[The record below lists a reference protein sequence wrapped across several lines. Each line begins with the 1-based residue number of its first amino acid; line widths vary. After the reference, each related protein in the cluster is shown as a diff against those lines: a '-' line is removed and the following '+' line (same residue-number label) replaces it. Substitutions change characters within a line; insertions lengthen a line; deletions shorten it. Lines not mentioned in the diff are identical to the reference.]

1 MNTARIVVARMRQR
15 PLQTLLSM
23 LLLGLGVATLVFV
36 LLVHSQLARQLA
48 RDARGVDLVVG
59 AKGSPLQLIL
69 SAVYHVDVPTGNVPL
84 STLAWLRAQR
94 LVRSAIPLSLGDS
107 HRGFRI
113 VGSEP
118 GLLALYGA
126 SVERGSLWRQRMEVV
141 AGSEAARATG
151 LDVGGRFFGTHGLA
165 VEGPVHEDAEFT
177 VVGVLAPTGT
187 VVDRLLV
194 TGLDSVWFTHE
205 GTPADETERKIL
217 ADEREITAV
226 LVSYASPL
234 AAASLPRQVNAES
247 RLVAAVPANELAR
260 LFAVVGVGIEAMR
273 AFAVVLMASAA
284 LALFVALMSALEERR
299 YDVAVMRLLGASRG
313 QVAWL
318 LLAEAW
324 VLGAAALAIGVAL
337 GLLAVAVVGG
347 WLAQARSFA
356 VSALSFDAELGWVV
370 LLALGVTT
378 LAAALPA
385 WRASRMD
392 VHQTLAQGQ

>member
-1 MNTARIVVARMRQR
+1 MNAWRIVFARLRQR

-36 LLVHSQLARQLA
+36 LLVHGQLSRQLA

-69 SAVYHVDVPTGNVPL
+69 SAIYHVDVPTGNVPFA
-84 STLAWLRAQR
+84 TLQTLRAQR

-107 HRGFRI
+107 YRGFRI
-113 VGSEP
+113 VGTETD
-118 GLLALYGA
+118 LLALYGA
-126 SVERGSLWRQRMEVV
+126 RIERGAAWRQTMEVV
-141 AGSEAARATG
+141 AGSVAARDAG
-151 LDVGGRFFGTHGLA
+151 LAVGSRFHGTHGLVA
-165 VEGPVHEDAEFT
+165 GGPVHEDVEYT

-187 VVDRLLV
+187 VADRLLL
-194 TGLDSVWFTHE
+194 TGLDSVWFVHE
-205 GTPADETERKIL
+205 GTPADEVERRIL
-217 ADEREITAV
+217 AEEREITAV
-226 LVSYASPL
+226 LVTYASPL

-247 RLVAAVPANELAR
+247 RLMAAVPANELAR
-260 LFAVVGVGIEAMR
+260 LFAVVGVGIETMR
-273 AFAVVLMASAA
+273 AFAIVLVAAAA
-284 LALFVALMSALEERR
+284 LALFVALMNALEERR
-299 YDVAVMRLLGASRG
+299 YDIAVMRLLGASRG

-324 VLGAAALAIGVAL
+324 VLGVAALAVGFLL
-337 GLLAVAVVGG
+337 GLAAVAAVGG
-347 WLAQARSFA
+347 WLAQARSFT
-356 VSALSFDAELGWVV
+356 VSALGLDAGLLWVA